1 MPTTLND
8 FLSSRS
14 PGQMVSLLELTTHDI
29 QRKDF
34 GAVNLLGIFNAI
46 GPTLVALDLLSEPG
60 KPSVAILRRVLNPF
74 AQSRLLVS
82 RALDRLI
89 EFWCE

>member
-1 MPTTLND
+1 
-8 FLSSRS
+8 
-14 PGQMVSLLELTTHDI
+14 MVSPLELTTHDI

-34 GAVNLLGIFNAI
+34 GAVCLLGIFHPI
-46 GPTLVALDLLSEPG
+46 GPTLVALDFLSEQG
-60 KPSVAILRRVLNPF
+60 KPSIAILRRVLNQF
-74 AQSRLLVS
+74 AERRLLVS